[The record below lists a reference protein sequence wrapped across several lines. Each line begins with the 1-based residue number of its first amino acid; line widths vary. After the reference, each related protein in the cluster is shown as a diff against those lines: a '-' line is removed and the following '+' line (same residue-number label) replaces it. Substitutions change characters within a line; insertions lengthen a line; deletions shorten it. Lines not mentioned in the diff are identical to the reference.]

1 MHEQGENGM
10 DVQHEMNPKRVK
22 VLIAEDSPTQ
32 AEQLRL
38 LLDAAGFTVS
48 VAGNGREA
56 LGMALADPPQLV
68 ITDIVMPEMNG
79 YELCAEL
86 KADPLLKDIPVVIVT
101 SLAGIQDIAKSL
113 ECGADNFIRKPYEPK
128 SLLTRIEYILLNLE
142 LRKSSKVKMGMEIYM
157 GGKKHFIASGRE
169 QIVDLLI
176 STYEEA
182 VHMNE
187 ELQQRQLEIALSN
200 RTLNTLYRIAGDLN
214 QVTTEDEACHQAL
227 RGILELPLF
236 RAGWVVLADGAGGL
250 RNVASSQLPD
260 NWQEALTTGGD
271 CRCQRWLRGSE
282 MRRSPVIL
290 ECERIPACDNGH
302 GGNQRTHHITQP
314 LILGEQILGIMN
326 IVPEEGLPVG
336 ADDLRLLES
345 VGNQLA
351 IAIQRAQLYRH
362 LEELVGQRTAA
373 LQAEIVV
380 RRRAEARVASLNRI
394 YAVLSG
400 INATIVRVHDRHELF
415 ATSCR
420 IAVEQ
425 GNFRL
430 AWIGLRQA
438 GTKQVTPVAWHG
450 AEERDDD
457 IFSHGPL
464 AIDMTEKGWR
474 QVLDAQQALIC
485 NDLASDDS
493 GLFPAAAAQ
502 HGYLSMAI
510 FPLTIAGQAAGML
523 ALYAAERDIFDA
535 AELELL
541 KELAGDIS
549 FALEYIGKAE
559 QLDYLVYYD
568 ALTGLPNRS
577 LIQDRLKQLLQAE
590 ASPPPVRVQDSSSRI
605 ALVLI
610 NVERFK
616 NINDTFGRHCG
627 DALLKEIAARLS
639 RALGASDHLARLG
652 SDHFAAILTDL
663 GEATDVARVL
673 GENLLV
679 CLDQPFALDG
689 HELHIA
695 TRAGVALYP
704 SDGDDAE
711 TLFANAETA
720 LHKAAASEERYLFYA
735 PPMNARV
742 AERMTL
748 ENKLHKALARNE
760 FVLHYQPKVSLQS
773 GLIIGLEALIRW
785 NDPQHGLVPPN
796 AFIPILEETGLIV
809 DVGHWALEQAVRD
822 YDVWHGQGLQPPRI
836 AVNVSAVQLR
846 RKDFLASLEKALS
859 LRQGANDYLDLELTE
874 SILMEDIE
882 ANVRR
887 LGAAREMGV
896 KIAIDDFGTGYSSL
910 SYLKRFP
917 IDQLKIDQ
925 SFVRDITTDPDAAA
939 ICIAVIGLAHN
950 LKLKVVAEGV
960 ETEGQMN
967 YLRRHRCDEMQGF
980 LFRRALPAEECAQL
994 FAART
999 TMDVPQESASELKT
1013 LLIVDDETNILQAL
1027 KRVLRNGGYQILTAN
1042 SASEGFDILARN
1054 PVQVILSDQRMP
1066 EMNGTEF
1073 LSRVREL
1080 YPDTIR
1086 IVLSGYTDLETITN
1100 AVNRGAIYRFLTKP
1114 WDDELLRE
1122 HIREAFRHQEVA
1134 RRKK

>member
-1 MHEQGENGM
+1 MHDQGETGM
-10 DVQHEMNPKRVK
+10 DAQHKMNPKGVK

-32 AEQLRL
+32 AEQLRS

-79 YELCAEL
+79 YELCTEL

-200 RTLNTLYRIAGDLN
+200 RTLNMLYRIAGDLN

-227 RGILELPLF
+227 RGVLELPLF
-236 RAGWVVLADGAGGL
+236 RAGWVVLADGTGGL
-250 RNVASSQLPD
+250 RTVAASQLPD
-260 NWQEALTTGGD
+260 NWQAAVTASSD

-282 MRRSPVIL
+282 VRRSPVIL

-302 GGNQRTHHITQP
+302 GGTQRTSHISQP

-326 IVPEEGLPVG
+326 IVAEEGLPVG

-345 VGNQLA
+345 VGSQLA

-425 GNFRL
+425 GQFRL
-430 AWIGLRQA
+430 AWIGLLEAA
-438 GTKQVTPVAWHG
+438 GGERVTPVAWHSAQESDG
-450 AEERDDD
+450 SA
-457 IFSHGPL
+457 FSHA
-464 AIDMTEKGWR
+464 AIATAENGWR
-474 QVLDAQQALIC
+474 QVVEAQQPLIC
-485 NDLASDDS
+485 NDLSAGGS
-493 GLFPAAAAQ
+493 GLFPADALQ
-502 HGYLSMAI
+502 RGYLSMAI
-510 FPLTIAGQAAGML
+510 FPLTIAGQSAGML

-577 LIQDRLKQLLQAE
+577 LIQDRLKQLLQAPS
-590 ASPPPVRVQDSSSRI
+590 AQPDHDSSSRI

-610 NVERFK
+610 NIERFK

-639 RALGASDHLARLG
+639 AALGASDHLARLG

-673 GENLLV
+673 GETLLAA
-679 CLDQPFALDG
+679 LDQPFILDG

-695 TRAGVALYP
+695 SKAGVALYP
-704 SDGDDAE
+704 SDGGDAE

-720 LHKAAASEERYLFYA
+720 LHKAAVSEERYLFYA
-735 PPMNARV
+735 PAMNARV

-809 DVGHWALEQAVRD
+809 DVGRWALEQAVRD
-822 YDVWHGQGLQPPRI
+822 YGSWHAQGLQPPRI

-846 RKDFLASLEKALS
+846 RKDFLATLEKALN

-950 LKLKVVAEGV
+950 LKLKVIAEGV

-980 LFRRALPAEECAQL
+980 LFRRALPAAECAQL

-999 TMDVPQESASELKT
+999 AMDVPQESASEQKT
-1013 LLIVDDETNILQAL
+1013 LLIVDDEANILQAL
-1027 KRVLRNGGYQILTAN
+1027 KRVLRNGGYQIFTAN
-1042 SASEGFDILARN
+1042 SASEGFEILARN

-1086 IVLSGYTDLETITN
+1086 IVLSGYTDLETITD